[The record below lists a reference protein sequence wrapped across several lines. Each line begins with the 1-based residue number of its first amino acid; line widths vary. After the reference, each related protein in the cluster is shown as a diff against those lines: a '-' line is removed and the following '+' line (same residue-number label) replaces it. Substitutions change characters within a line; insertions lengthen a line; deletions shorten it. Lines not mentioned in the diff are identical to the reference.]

1 MDKICDKNKCSGC
14 SACYNVCR
22 HSAIEWW
29 QMLVVIFIRESMKQ
43 NV

>member
-22 HSAIEWW
+22 HSAIE
-29 QMLVVIFIRESMKQ
+29 MVADACGYIYLIISLK
-43 NV
+43 